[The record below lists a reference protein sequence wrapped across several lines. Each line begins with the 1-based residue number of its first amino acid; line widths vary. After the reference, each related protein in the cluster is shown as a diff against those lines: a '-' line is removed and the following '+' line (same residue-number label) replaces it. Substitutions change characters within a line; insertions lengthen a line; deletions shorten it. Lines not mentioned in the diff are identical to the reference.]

1 MAVEDDL
8 KRVIEQEA
16 TLVFER
22 FDEDVAF
29 ELGGLI
35 RQAGKAL
42 NKGGIATG
50 VYTFERTLFYGATAG
65 ATEFNRG
72 WIERKLGLVKLM
84 LKSSYRVVLERG
96 DKPRI
101 ESGWAI
107 DPSKYAIAGG
117 AFPINVKGVGIIGAA
132 VASGLHERLD
142 HEIVRASVAK
152 LLGKGEDYLALPN
165 A

>member
-42 NKGGIATG
+42 NRGGIATG
-50 VYTFERTLFYGATAG
+50 IYTFERTLFYGATAG

-72 WIERKLGLVKLM
+72 WIERKLGLIKLM

-101 ESGWAI
+101 EPGWAI
-107 DPSKYAIAGG
+107 DPGKYAIAGG
-117 AFPINVKGVGIIGAA
+117 AFPISVKGVGIVGAA

-142 HEIVRASVAK
+142 HEIVRASIAK
-152 LLGKGEDYLALPN
+152 LLGKGEDYLALPSV
-165 A
+165 